1 MIVKG
6 SQSQKGIQDLETAI
20 ALIAFVVMASVF
32 VPDGQHGVR

>member
-6 SQSQKGIQDLETAI
+6 SQSQKGIPDLEIAI

-32 VPDGQHGVR
+32 FRTDKHGVR